1 MTDTMTQHLSL
12 DTPMDTSSEPSAPD
26 PVAEAALVAH
36 EDGLLS
42 STTAGIGIRPSQ
54 RTWSIGELARHFDV
68 TTRTIRFYEQEGL
81 LHPERRG
88 QTRVYRDKDRVRLK
102 LTLRGKRLGFSL
114 AEIREVVDLYDAAD
128 GGGEKQ
134 LTRLLGIL
142 REKREGL
149 ERQLNDLTIMQRE
162 LDDVESR
169 AREALSRLKTDE

>member
-1 MTDTMTQHLSL
+1 MTETMIPPHNESDMHATLESK
-12 DTPMDTSSEPSAPD
+12 DEVSP
-26 PVAEAALVAH
+26 AE
-36 EDGLLS
+36 GLLS
-42 STTAGIGIRPSQ
+42 STSASDAIRPTQ

-88 QTRVYRDKDRVRLK
+88 QTRIYHDKDRVRLK

-134 LTRLLGIL
+134 LTRLLSIL
-142 REKREGL
+142 SEKREGL
-149 ERQLNDLTIMQRE
+149 ERQLRDLNAMQRE

-169 AREALSRLKTDE
+169 AREALERLKG

>member
-1 MTDTMTQHLSL
+1 MTDTMM
-12 DTPMDTSSEPSAPD
+12 TPSPD
-26 PVAEAALVAH
+26 PRSSATPEGSAHDAGVAP
-36 EDGLLS
+36 LLS
-42 STTAGIGIRPSQ
+42 TTGTSDAIRPTQ

-81 LHPERRG
+81 LHPQRRG

-142 REKREGL
+142 SEKREGL
-149 ERQLNDLTIMQRE
+149 ESQLRDLMAMQRE
-162 LDDVESR
+162 LDDVETR
-169 AREALSRLKTDE
+169 AREALARLAGDSTGPSSPG